1 MMPLSKGIIQMS
13 TYVRDNQKQ
22 EWYDE
27 PIYICCSEYA
37 TGHEIR
43 DECRR
48 RKIEHKCFANMT
60 EYRPRRDLDEERC
73 QSDRIYKIEIFD
85 TGLKVKQ
92 LADWAITKF
101 NYEAMD
107 LPPYH
112 VLAYNVWI
120 QPQREVSVG
129 SEGYDED
136 GDYLGYSQHWV

>member
-1 MMPLSKGIIQMS
+1 MIPLSKAIIQMS

-27 PIYICCSEYA
+27 PIYICCSEYH
-37 TGHEIR
+37 TGDEIR

-48 RKIEHKCFANMT
+48 RKIKHRCFDDVT
-60 EYRPRRDLDEERC
+60 ERRPSRGLNEE
-73 QSDRIYKIEIFD
+73 QSDRIYKIQIFD

-101 NYEAMD
+101 NYETME
-107 LPPYH
+107 LPPYD

-136 GDYLGYSQHWV
+136 GDYLGYSIHWV